1 MTADCNRE
9 IEEAE
14 KGIAELEQTA
24 AEGDAFK
31 QKIDEIRRVLTNA
44 QRDAAQG
51 IITKEFIDQY
61 ISKIFVTPKDDTTML
76 LQVKIFTGETTEKY
90 LRKLESRTG
99 HITRD
104 LAEQSEKPDAAG
116 VFDSD
121 DSMGHT
127 SKKMIEALR
136 TQHEVLFLHETA
148 AKSQILQRVW
158 SALSKRPEFGLLVW
172 NKHRHGK
179 RGDKVEHNEILILRG
194 TDYAAVAI
202 RCCGRRT

>member
-1 MTADCNRE
+1 MYNELTQHGSLRKKIEQQNNIIDQANRKKNKLLQLAADDSITNADFKKMTADCNRE

-14 KGIAELEQTA
+14 KEIAELEQTA

-51 IITKEFIDQY
+51 IITKEFIDKY

-104 LAEQSEKPDAAG
+104 LTEQAEKPDAAR
-116 VFDSD
+116 VSSPD

-127 SKKMIEALR
+127 SKKMIEAYER
-136 TQHEVLFLHETA
+136 SM
-148 AKSQILQRVW
+148 K
-158 SALSKRPEFGLLVW
+158 
-172 NKHRHGK
+172 
-179 RGDKVEHNEILILRG
+179 
-194 TDYAAVAI
+194 
-202 RCCGRRT
+202 

>member
-1 MTADCNRE
+1 MKLRSRKGNRRL
-9 IEEAE
+9 
-14 KGIAELEQTA
+14 GQTA

-51 IITKEFIDQY
+51 IITKEFIDKY

-104 LAEQSEKPDAAG
+104 LAEQSESQTPQG
-116 VFDSD
+116 FSTLTILWV
-121 DSMGHT
+121 T
-127 SKKMIEALR
+127 CLR
-136 TQHEVLFLHETA
+136 
-148 AKSQILQRVW
+148 K
-158 SALSKRPEFGLLVW
+158 
-172 NKHRHGK
+172 
-179 RGDKVEHNEILILRG
+179 
-194 TDYAAVAI
+194 
-202 RCCGRRT
+202 

>member
-14 KGIAELEQTA
+14 KEITELEQTA

-51 IITKEFIDQY
+51 IITKEFIDKY

-76 LQVKIFTGETTEKY
+76 LQVKIFTGETY

-104 LAEQSEKPDAAG
+104 LAEQSEKPDAAR

-127 SKKMIEALR
+127 SKKMIEAYER
-136 TQHEVLFLHETA
+136 SM
-148 AKSQILQRVW
+148 K
-158 SALSKRPEFGLLVW
+158 
-172 NKHRHGK
+172 
-179 RGDKVEHNEILILRG
+179 
-194 TDYAAVAI
+194 
-202 RCCGRRT
+202 

>member
-14 KGIAELEQTA
+14 KEITELEQTA

-51 IITKEFIDQY
+51 IITKEFIDKY

-104 LAEQSEKPDAAG
+104 LAEQSEKPDAAR

-127 SKKMIEALR
+127 SKKMIESYER
-136 TQHEVLFLHETA
+136 NM
-148 AKSQILQRVW
+148 K
-158 SALSKRPEFGLLVW
+158 
-172 NKHRHGK
+172 
-179 RGDKVEHNEILILRG
+179 
-194 TDYAAVAI
+194 
-202 RCCGRRT
+202 